1 MQQKNSNCYNNFSRK
16 PFLKRKAMARSFIM
30 FSTNSIMISTYY
42 IIIIIIIIIII
53 TLSISAEI
61 DNIVTWRS
69 LKINDNNRI
78 VDFS

>member
-42 IIIIIIIIIII
+42 IIIIIIIII